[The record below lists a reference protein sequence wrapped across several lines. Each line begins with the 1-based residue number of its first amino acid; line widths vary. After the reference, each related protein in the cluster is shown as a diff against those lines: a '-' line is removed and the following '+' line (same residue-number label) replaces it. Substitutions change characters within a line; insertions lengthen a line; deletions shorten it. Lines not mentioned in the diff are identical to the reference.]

1 MGILNL
7 TPDSFSDGRPD
18 AGTSEF
24 LARADA
30 IISEGAAIL
39 DIGGESTRPGAS
51 AVAATDELARVLP
64 FLEAFRSRHPRFP
77 ISLDTTKYEVA
88 RAAAAYDVAVL
99 NDVSCLA
106 DVRLAALA
114 RDQGGAY
121 VLMHSRGTPQTMS
134 DMTDYPTGVLDG
146 IWAELESRIK
156 KIKELGLATNN
167 LWIDP
172 GFGFAKTPAQCLE
185 LATQLD
191 LWRGFRDRV
200 WPRARL
206 MIGVSRKRFLQSDA
220 NQPWERDEAS
230 LRVALN
236 AVEHGFSVVRT
247 HNVALTV
254 AALRR
259 Y

>member
-1 MGILNL
+1 
-7 TPDSFSDGRPD
+7 
-18 AGTSEF
+18 
-24 LARADA
+24 
-30 IISEGAAIL
+30 
-39 DIGGESTRPGAS
+39 
-51 AVAATDELARVLP
+51 
-64 FLEAFRSRHPRFP
+64 
-77 ISLDTTKYEVA
+77 LDTTKYEVA
-88 RAAAAYDVAVL
+88 RAASVYDVAIF
-99 NDVSCLA
+99 NDVSCLG
-106 DVRLAALA
+106 DLRLAALA
-114 RDQGGAY
+114 RDQEGAY

-134 DMTDYPTGVLDG
+134 NMTDYPAGILEG
-146 IWAELESRIK
+146 IWTELESRIN
-156 KIKELGLATNN
+156 KIKELGLAANN

-172 GFGFAKTPAQCLE
+172 GFGFAKTPEQCLE
-185 LATQLD
+185 LVAKLD

-220 NQPWERDEAS
+220 NQPWERDESS

-236 AVEHGFSVVRT
+236 AVTRGFSVVRT